1 MKTTKDIGALTK
13 SALLM
18 VCLIAATTLYSCKGG
33 NEESSNGQ
41 QTIVQQKA
49 TDSLKIYSDTLQS
62 QLNAYRYQVDQ
73 LNTERAGL
81 DSLLKNKDAELQK
94 LRAQMGHYRKNS
106 RRLAAKLKKAEA
118 EIRKLKEM
126 SGYDKDHIGT
136 LQNENGSLTQQ
147 KDSVTRAYFSLKELA
162 SVLHASNIRMEAIHT
177 KHHGKKEKDTK
188 RARKTDILRVYFDI
202 DENRIAESGEKNLYL
217 VITGPDGQILPSA
230 TQQTLTASDGRSIN
244 YSILKQVALTKGEP
258 VKDIHADW
266 HQTSKYA
273 KGTYQI
279 AIYNGGYVIGSG
291 RVSLK

>member
-1 MKTTKDIGALTK
+1 
-13 SALLM
+13 M
-18 VCLIAATTLYSCKGG
+18 VCLIAVTTLYSCKGG
-33 NEESSNGQ
+33 NEESSSGQ
-41 QTIVQQKA
+41 QTTMQQKV

-62 QLNAYRYQVDQ
+62 QLNVYRYQVDQ

-94 LRAQMGHYRKNS
+94 LRTQMGRYRKSS
-106 RRLAAKLKKAEA
+106 RHLAAKLKKAEA

-126 SGYDKDHIGT
+126 SDYDKDRIGT
-136 LQNENGSLTQQ
+136 LQNENGGLTQQ

-188 RARKTDILRVYFDI
+188 RARKTDMLRVYFDI

-230 TQQTLTASDGRSIN
+230 TQQTLTASDGRTIN
-244 YSILKQVALTKGEP
+244 YSILKQVTLTKGEP

-279 AIYNGGYVIGSG
+279 AIYNGGYVIGNG